1 MNIHISNLSLN
12 VVESDLQ
19 RLFASFGEIK
29 SVELV
34 RDKLN
39 NRSKGRAFID
49 MPVEKEG
56 QKAILN
62 LNGTDMMGRQITVS
76 EIRYDP
82 TYSTHSF
89 DSKK

>member
-19 RLFASFGEIK
+19 RLFASFGEIN

-62 LNGTDMMGRQITVS
+62 LNGTDMMGRQITV
-76 EIRYDP
+76 
-82 TYSTHSF
+82 
-89 DSKK
+89 

>member
-1 MNIHISNLSLN
+1 MNIHVSNLNLN
-12 VVESDLQ
+12 VLESDLQ
-19 RLFASFGEIK
+19 RIFSLYGEVK

-49 MPVEKEG
+49 MPVDKEG
-56 QKAILN
+56 QKAILQ
-62 LNGTDMMGRQITVS
+62 LNGSDIMGRQITVS